1 MISTERELK
10 YPAGFT
16 QRSLSKMP
24 FVRGIHRCKPH
35 LDVRHKLSSCVFSH
49 LEVEE
54 EFCLVA
60 KIFHPEPYAFEC
72 TLA

>member
-1 MISTERELK
+1 
-10 YPAGFT
+10 
-16 QRSLSKMP
+16 
-24 FVRGIHRCKPH
+24 
-35 LDVRHKLSSCVFSH
+35 LDVRHKLGSCVFSH